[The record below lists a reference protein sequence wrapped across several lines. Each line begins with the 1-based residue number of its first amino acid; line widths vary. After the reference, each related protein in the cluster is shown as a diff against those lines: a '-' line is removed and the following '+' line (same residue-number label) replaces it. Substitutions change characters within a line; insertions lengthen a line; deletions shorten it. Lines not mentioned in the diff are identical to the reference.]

1 MRITKKK
8 LEFPKELKDKCNRYL
23 SRKTLEIT
31 YFDGYMVKFAGTNIS
46 TISPHKILLKSKEKE
61 VVILYYGEH
70 LYDEEL
76 FEALRNNDAGDLVQ
90 EQVNANS
97 LRAFVKELKAN
108 NDDEIPEWI
117 VDFINV
123 YEKTKIAVR
132 KCS

>member
-31 YFDGYMVKFAGTNIS
+31 YFDGYMVRFAGTNIS

-76 FEALRNNDAGDLVQ
+76 FFINNTKNGCSFQKLRELV
-90 EQVNANS
+90 
-97 LRAFVKELKAN
+97 
-108 NDDEIPEWI
+108 
-117 VDFINV
+117 VDFF
-123 YEKTKIAVR
+123 
-132 KCS
+132 

>member
-1 MRITKKK
+1 MKINKKK

-31 YFDGYMVKFAGTNIS
+31 YFDGYMVEFKGTNIS

-76 FEALRNNDAGDLVQ
+76 F
-90 EQVNANS
+90 
-97 LRAFVKELKAN
+97 
-108 NDDEIPEWI
+108 
-117 VDFINV
+117 FINN
-123 YEKTKIAVR
+123 TKNG
-132 KCS
+132 CSFQKLRELVVEYF

>member
-23 SRKTLEIT
+23 SRKTLEIA
-31 YFDGYMVKFAGTNIS
+31 YFDGYMVKFAGTNVS

-76 FEALRNNDAGDLVQ
+76 F
-90 EQVNANS
+90 
-97 LRAFVKELKAN
+97 
-108 NDDEIPEWI
+108 
-117 VDFINV
+117 FINN
-123 YEKTKIAVR
+123 TKNG
-132 KCS
+132 CSFQKLRELVVNYF

>member
-31 YFDGYMVKFAGTNIS
+31 YFDGYMVKFAGTNVS

-76 FEALRNNDAGDLVQ
+76 F
-90 EQVNANS
+90 
-97 LRAFVKELKAN
+97 
-108 NDDEIPEWI
+108 
-117 VDFINV
+117 FINN
-123 YEKTKIAVR
+123 TKNG
-132 KCS
+132 CSFQKLRELVVNYF

>member
-31 YFDGYMVKFAGTNIS
+31 YFDGYMVKFTGTNIS

-76 FEALRNNDAGDLVQ
+76 F
-90 EQVNANS
+90 
-97 LRAFVKELKAN
+97 
-108 NDDEIPEWI
+108 
-117 VDFINV
+117 FINN
-123 YEKTKIAVR
+123 TKNG
-132 KCS
+132 CSFQKLRELVVNYF